1 MARGKQKAYPE
12 RIAEVSKEIEKM
24 RDKKAVVIKEIDA
37 KIAELEESKKLLE
50 QEYKLKQ
57 LEELNAAIESSGMT
71 IEEAIKKFKEK

>member
-24 RDKKAVVIKEIDA
+24 RDKKTVVIKEIDA
-37 KIAELEESKKLLE
+37 KIAELEENKKLLE
-50 QEYKLKQ
+50 QEYKMRQ

-71 IEEAIKKFKEK
+71 IEEVIKKFKEK

>member
-12 RIAEVSKEIEKM
+12 RIAEVAKEIEKM

-37 KIAELEESKKLLE
+37 KIAELEENKKLLE
-50 QEYKLKQ
+50 QEYKMRQ

-71 IEEAIKKFKEK
+71 IEEVIKKFKEK

>member
-24 RDKKAVVIKEIDA
+24 RDKKAVVVKEIDA

-50 QEYKLKQ
+50 QEYKMRQ
-57 LEELNAAIESSGMT
+57 LEKLNAAIESSGMT
-71 IEEAIKKFKEK
+71 IEEVIKKFKK

>member
-50 QEYKLKQ
+50 QEYKMRQ
-57 LEELNAAIESSGMT
+57 LEELSTAIESSGMT
-71 IEEAIKKFKEK
+71 IEEVIKKFKK

>member
-37 KIAELEESKKLLE
+37 KIAELEENKKLLE
-50 QEYKLKQ
+50 QEYKMRQ
-57 LEELNAAIESSGMT
+57 LEELSAAIESSGMT
-71 IEEAIKKFKEK
+71 LEEVIKKFKK

>member
-37 KIAELEESKKLLE
+37 KIVELEESKKLLE

-71 IEEAIKKFKEK
+71 LEEVIKKFKK

>member
-24 RDKKAVVIKEIDA
+24 RDKKTVVIKEIDA

-50 QEYKLKQ
+50 QEYKMRQ

>member
-1 MARGKQKAYPE
+1 
-12 RIAEVSKEIEKM
+12 M

-50 QEYKLKQ
+50 QEYKMRQ

-71 IEEAIKKFKEK
+71 LEEVIKKFKK

>member
-50 QEYKLKQ
+50 QEYKMRQ

-71 IEEAIKKFKEK
+71 IEEVIKKFKEK

>member
-37 KIAELEESKKLLE
+37 KIAELEENKKLLE
-50 QEYKLKQ
+50 QEYKMRQ

>member
-24 RDKKAVVIKEIDA
+24 RDKKAIVIKEIDA
-37 KIAELEESKKLLE
+37 KIAELEENKKLLE
-50 QEYKLKQ
+50 QEYKMRQ

-71 IEEAIKKFKEK
+71 LEEVIKKFKEK

>member
-50 QEYKLKQ
+50 QEYKMRQ

-71 IEEAIKKFKEK
+71 LEEVIKKFKEK

>member
-12 RIAEVSKEIEKM
+12 RISEVSKEIEKM

-71 IEEAIKKFKEK
+71 IEEVIKKFKEK

>member
-50 QEYKLKQ
+50 QEYKMKQ

-71 IEEAIKKFKEK
+71 IEEVIKKFKK

>member
-24 RDKKAVVIKEIDA
+24 RDKRAVVIKEIDA

-50 QEYKLKQ
+50 QEYKMRQ

-71 IEEAIKKFKEK
+71 IEEVIKKFKK

>member
-37 KIAELEESKKLLE
+37 KIVELEESKKLLE

>member
-24 RDKKAVVIKEIDA
+24 RDKKTVVIKEIDA

-50 QEYKLKQ
+50 QEYKMRQ
-57 LEELNAAIESSGMT
+57 LEELKAAIESSGMT
-71 IEEAIKKFKEK
+71 IEEVIKKFKK